1 MSLVTKVMKAVG
13 AALVVF
19 GLSSTANATL
29 LPDVADSTYKIWV
42 NDRANC
48 SGVAIAPDILATAA
62 HCVPK
67 DTKVRMSVVK
77 EDGFGR
83 LREGL
88 IVYDMDRLR
97 VNHKT
102 DVALLKIKGDKTFP
116 THVEIIDEFH
126 PYLGVGMYHVGYPR
140 LEELTYTEGVF
151 TSYSYLEGFGLDS
164 EFYKATTPVTGGSS
178 GGGVYRR
185 LFNVQSMEWEYY
197 LVGLTTA
204 TYRDVSFQSYF
215 STLENLQKLATEYLD
230 ERGIEY
236 KKEADLF
243 RD

>member
-1 MSLVTKVMKAVG
+1 MSLVTKMMKAVG
-13 AALVVF
+13 AALLVF

-29 LPDVADSTYKIWV
+29 LPDVADSTYKVLV

-67 DTKVRMSVVK
+67 NFDIRMSVAK
-77 EDGFGR
+77 ENGFGR

-88 IVYDMDRLR
+88 VVYDMDRLR
-97 VNHKT
+97 VSYKT
-102 DVALLKIKGDKTFP
+102 DIALLKIKGDKTFP
-116 THVEIIDEFH
+116 TYVEIIDEFN

-151 TSYSYLEGFGLDS
+151 TSYSFLEDFGLYG

-215 STLENLQKLATEYLD
+215 STLENLQKLAIEYLD